1 MLNDE
6 IKKKIN
12 FKKGQK
18 KNHSQLM
25 LTFET
30 CDVVI
35 RLRLIVQKAKPKNN
49 EVKFSMNKML
59 SNETKKNKEIKQ

>member
-6 IKKKIN
+6 IKKKLIL
-12 FKKGQK
+12 KKDKK

-35 RLRLIVQKAKPKNN
+35 RLRLIV
-49 EVKFSMNKML
+49 
-59 SNETKKNKEIKQ
+59 

>member
-1 MLNDE
+1 MMDQYRGKREREREKSTKINFKKIYMLNDE

-35 RLRLIVQKAKPKNN
+35 RLRLIV
-49 EVKFSMNKML
+49 
-59 SNETKKNKEIKQ
+59 

>member
-35 RLRLIVQKAKPKNN
+35 RLRLIV
-49 EVKFSMNKML
+49 
-59 SNETKKNKEIKQ
+59 

>member
-1 MLNDE
+1 MMKLNFF
-6 IKKKIN
+6 
-12 FKKGQK
+12 FKKEQN

-35 RLRLIVQKAKPKNN
+35 RLRLIV
-49 EVKFSMNKML
+49 
-59 SNETKKNKEIKQ
+59 